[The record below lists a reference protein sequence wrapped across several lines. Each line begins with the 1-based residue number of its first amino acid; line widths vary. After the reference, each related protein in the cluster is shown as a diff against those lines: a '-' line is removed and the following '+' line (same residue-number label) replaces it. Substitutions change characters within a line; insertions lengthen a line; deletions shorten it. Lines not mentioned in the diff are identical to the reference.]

1 MPVEINRSEIPR
13 TYRDYIE
20 KPEGVTERL
29 KSMLYKVYGSNAFK
43 VK

>member
-1 MPVEINRSEIPR
+1 MGAWILALGIK
-13 TYRDYIE
+13 E
-20 KPEGVTERL
+20 KLSQIFLAEGVTERL